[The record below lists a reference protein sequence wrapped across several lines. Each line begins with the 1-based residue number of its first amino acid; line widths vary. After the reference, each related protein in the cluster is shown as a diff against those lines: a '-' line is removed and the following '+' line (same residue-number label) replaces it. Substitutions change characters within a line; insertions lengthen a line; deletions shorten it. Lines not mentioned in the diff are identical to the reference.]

1 MATIPEGRDDK
12 RGGYATL
19 PGMKLVKA
27 MAMVAG
33 TTGISRIVGFIR
45 DMMTAYFLGAGPV
58 ADAFVVALKLP
69 NFFRNVTAEGAFSVS
84 FVPIYSQ
91 TLAEKGEGAAG
102 KFAGESLS
110 VMMFYLFAFTAVMMA
125 AMPWVLYAIAPGFDA
140 GTERYDLAVH
150 LTRVTFPY
158 LMLMSVASLMGGM
171 LNAHEKFGPFAAAS
185 IFFNLCQIGVMVF
198 ARDLFPTVGHALA
211 WAVTGSGF
219 VQIAWLLWHLKRHK
233 IRLPIVRP
241 SLTPEVRRLFRTM
254 GPGVLAAGIV
264 HVNLFADITI
274 ASLFGTG
281 IISGLYYADRLFQLP
296 LGVVGIAV
304 GTALLPMLTKAF
316 TTGKAEEARDLFNRS
331 LEYCL
336 FLTVP
341 AALAMAVLNEEL
353 VATLFQHGAFTPE
366 DGRVTV
372 KALACLSMGLPA
384 YVGIKVFLSA
394 YWARHDTV
402 TPAKISAMMALAN
415 IAVALG
421 LTFIIGPVGI
431 ALATAISGWVQCF
444 ILWRGL
450 RDDPAIGFDVR
461 LKYVVPRIFA
471 CSAIMSVVLWVMTYF
486 MAGLFDGHAVKQVF
500 ALGVLVVAG
509 AAVYFA
515 AAQATGTMRLGD
527 ILVYL
532 KRAPKADAA
541 SITRETIEDSESS

>member
-1 MATIPEGRDDK
+1 
-12 RGGYATL
+12 
-19 PGMKLVKA
+19 MKLVKA

-91 TLAEKGEGAAG
+91 TLTAKGEDHAAN
-102 KFAGESLS
+102 FAGESLS
-110 VMMFYLFAFTAVMMA
+110 VMMLYLFVFTAVMMA
-125 AMPWVLYAIAPGFDA
+125 AMPWVLYIIAPGFEA
-140 GTERYDLAVH
+140 GTERYELAVH

-158 LMLMSVASLMGGM
+158 LMLMSVASLLGGM

-185 IFFNLCQIGVMVF
+185 IFFNLCQIAMMVF
-198 ARDLFPTVGHALA
+198 ARNLFPTVGHALA

-219 VQIAWLLWHLKRHK
+219 IQIAWLMWHIRKNK
-233 IRLPIVRP
+233 ITLPFLRP
-241 SLTPEVRRLFRTM
+241 RLTPEVRRLFRTM

-274 ASLFGTG
+274 ASFFGTG
-281 IISGLYYADRLFQLP
+281 VISGLYYADRLFQLP

-316 TTGKAEEARDLFNRS
+316 TSGRAEEAKDLFNRS

-341 AALAMAVLNEEL
+341 AALAMAVLNHEL

-372 KALACLSMGLPA
+372 NALACLSLGLPA
-384 YVGIKVFLSA
+384 YVCVKVFLSA
-394 YWARHDTV
+394 YWARHDTK
-402 TPAKISAMMALAN
+402 TPAKISALMALAN
-415 IAVALG
+415 IAVALA
-421 LTFIIGPVGI
+421 LTFYIGPVGI
-431 ALATAISGWVQCF
+431 ALATALSGWVQCY

-450 RDDPAIGFDVR
+450 RHDPAVGFDAR
-461 LKYVVPRIFA
+461 LVKAVPLIFGCA
-471 CSAIMSVVLWVMTYF
+471 FLMSAVLWVMVHF
-486 MAGLFDGHAVKQVF
+486 MAPYFEGHAVKQVF
-500 ALGVLVVAG
+500 LLAILVVSG
-509 AAVYFA
+509 AAIYFVSA
-515 AAQATGTMRLGD
+515 HLSGVFRIGD
-527 ILVYL
+527 IVKYL
-532 KRAPKADAA
+532 KRAPKVDAA
-541 SITRETIEDSESS
+541 AMTRETIEGNESS